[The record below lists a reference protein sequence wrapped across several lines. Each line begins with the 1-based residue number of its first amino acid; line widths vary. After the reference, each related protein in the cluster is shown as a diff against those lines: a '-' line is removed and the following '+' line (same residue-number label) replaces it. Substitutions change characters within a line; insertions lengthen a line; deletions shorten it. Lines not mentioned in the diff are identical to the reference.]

1 MPPAL
6 IELAAWLHAS
16 TLARVL
22 RGGVWLYPL
31 VNVAHVLGVALLFG
45 AVSVLDLRLMGLWRP
60 MPLRTLARPT
70 LAVAAGGFAVTAV
83 SGALLLVVQADEYVT
98 NPVLYA
104 KFAAIGLAG
113 LNAALLHRA
122 PAWRAAQA
130 DGVSERRL
138 ARAGAASLLC
148 WLAALVAGRLIA
160 YW

>member
-1 MPPAL
+1 MPPEL
-6 IELAAWLHAS
+6 VGLAAWLQAS

-45 AVSVLDLRLMGLWRP
+45 AVSVLDLRLLGLWRQV
-60 MPLRTLARPT
+60 PLPTLARPT
-70 LAVAAGGFAVTAV
+70 LAVAAAGFAVSAA
-83 SGALLLVVQADEYVT
+83 SGVLLLVAQAAEYVA

-122 PAWRAAQA
+122 PAWRAP
-130 DGVSERRL
+130 DGDDGRRRL
-138 ARAGAASLLC
+138 ARAGLVSLAC
-148 WLAALVAGRLIA
+148 WLAALAAGRLIA